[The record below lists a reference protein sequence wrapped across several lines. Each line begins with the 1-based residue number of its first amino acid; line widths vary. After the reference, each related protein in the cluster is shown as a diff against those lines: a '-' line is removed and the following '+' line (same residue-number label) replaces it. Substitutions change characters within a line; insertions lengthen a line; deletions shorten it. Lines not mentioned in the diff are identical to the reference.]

1 MPGVGPELARMQ
13 ALAGELGVSD
23 RVSFLGFRTDLPE
36 LLALADIQVHTSDEE
51 GVPLAI
57 LSGMAA
63 GKPIVATRVGGIE
76 EVIEHGRSGLLI
88 PPRDPHVLADTVADL
103 IADPARQRALGAN
116 ARRFV
121 VDEYSLRA
129 ATARVE
135 RLYAE
140 VVGR

>member
-1 MPGVGPELARMQ
+1 
-13 ALAGELGVSD
+13 
-23 RVSFLGFRTDLPE
+23 
-36 LLALADIQVHTSDEE
+36 
-51 GVPLAI
+51 
-57 LSGMAA
+57 MAA

-88 PPRDPHVLADTVADL
+88 PPRDPRVLADTVADL
-103 IADPARQRALGAN
+103 IADPAQQRALGAN
-116 ARRFV
+116 ARCFV